1 MQDLRISFL
10 QSEILWEDPEG
21 NRSRFEKQ
29 IKKLPDGN
37 DLIVLPE
44 MFNTGFP
51 VDPYAYAEE
60 AEGPTF
66 EWMYRISAETGSVVT
81 GSLMIEDDERYY
93 NCLVWMDPSG
103 DYQTYYKRHV
113 FHLGEESEFISKGS
127 RRIIC
132 ELKGWKICPMICYD
146 LRFPVWV
153 KNTFRNGEYE
163 YDLLIFVANWPEIR
177 NHPWKHLLVARAME
191 NQSYVLGVNRVGTD
205 DKGMSYSGDSMLV
218 AADGKVIK
226 ACKSSVEE
234 SVTEKLSIQSLQD
247 FRRSFNVGAD
257 WDDLTAKGAKSR

>member
-1 MQDLRISFL
+1 MQDLKLSFL

-21 NRSRFEKQ
+21 NRKHFEQQ
-29 IKKLPDGN
+29 IKKLPEGN

-51 VDPYAYAEE
+51 VDPYAFAEE
-60 AEGPTF
+60 ADGPTF
-66 EWMYRISAETGSVVT
+66 AWLYRMAAETGAVIT
-81 GSLMIEDDERYY
+81 GSLMLEDDGRYY
-93 NCLVWMDPSG
+93 NCLVWMNPSG
-103 DYQTYYKRHV
+103 EYQTYYKRHV
-113 FHLGEESEFISKGS
+113 FHLGEESAFISKGK

-153 KNTFRNGEYE
+153 KNTYRDGMYE

-177 NHPWKHLLVARAME
+177 NHPWKQLLVARAME
-191 NQSYVLGVNRVGTD
+191 NQSYILGVNRIGKD
-205 DKGMSYSGDSMLV
+205 DKGIAYSGDSMLL
-218 AADGKVIK
+218 AADGKIIR
-226 ACKSSVEE
+226 ACKASLEE
-234 SVTEKLSIQSLQD
+234 IVTERLSMHSLQD

-257 WDDLTAKGAKSR
+257 WDEFDIRL